1 MGEQIHPQIE
11 SFKLESGDRILLCSD
26 GLTEM
31 VSDKTIAQ
39 VLSETTSSRNA
50 CQTLIDLALE
60 AGGVDNVTVVV
71 ALL

>member
-1 MGEQIHPQIE
+1 
-11 SFKLESGDRILLCSD
+11 
-26 GLTEM
+26 M
-31 VSDKTIAQ
+31 VNDKTITQ